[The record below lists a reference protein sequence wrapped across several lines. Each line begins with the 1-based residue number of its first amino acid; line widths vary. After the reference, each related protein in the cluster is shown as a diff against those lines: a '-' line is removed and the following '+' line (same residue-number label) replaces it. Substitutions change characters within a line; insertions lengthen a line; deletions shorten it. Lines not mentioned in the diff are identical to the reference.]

1 MTSRG
6 RKAKGRVYQQEI
18 VTFLTN
24 LGFSGLKST
33 TMGET
38 GTDIQDP
45 FSILPWNYTECKRHE
60 KSPILADIV
69 EMMEKKTG
77 SNGWWCFFT
86 RQSRKQSTVVMS
98 METLRH
104 LLEAYVAWHNRHLG
118 GLE

>member
-18 VTFLTN
+18 AKFLAD
-24 LGFSGLKST
+24 LGFLGLKST
-33 TMGET
+33 TMGES

-45 FSILPWNYTECKRHE
+45 FSVLPWNYTECKRHE
-60 KSPILADIV
+60 RSPTLADIV
-69 EMMEKKTG
+69 EMMEKKDR
-77 SNGWWCFFT
+77 NGWWCFFT

-98 METLRH
+98 MPTLKH
-104 LLEAYVAWHNRHLG
+104 LLEAYVAWHKQHLG